1 MQPWRRLEFGLYF
14 NAKITRQ
21 KKNIND
27 SNAAKKKTH
36 GMQNRE
42 RWFKKKKKRKKK
54 EEDTCLRSCLLAERK
69 DGGLLRP
76 DVSGT

>member
-1 MQPWRRLEFGLYF
+1 MQPWRWLEFGLYF

-27 SNAAKKKTH
+27 SNAAKKAH

-42 RWFKKKKKRKKK
+42 RWFKKKEKKK
-54 EEDTCLRSCLLAERK
+54 EGRGHLS
-69 DGGLLRP
+69 P
-76 DVSGT
+76 